1 MRHRTDDSS
10 LVLLHDSNATDSVQG
25 RPAASPTP
33 TTQPALIYQVV
44 LFASPQFYSFPWKP
58 LLNRLVGDTYPVAV
72 AHFAPHHATRANL
85 ALHFVCLLVQLSGN
99 FCFLTL
105 LDMTVTGS
113 RARPFSLAT
122 ALLWSVYLVLGA
134 TTAPIWCNVAAV
146 ASIVAAYAA
155 APVLL
160 QQPTALTLVPLVLYV
175 LVALVSGV
183 SVPGYARLGAAAQ
196 VTIFLGLLHVG
207 WMYLETSPP
216 APSDVG
222 VPYTLGFCTVLVLLA
237 ALPRPTLPTVLFGAL
252 VGRSLGIWTRQPLL
266 TLYCYGYFGSL
277 LQVLAHGLA
286 KEQATLLALEDEG
299 SLKKVRYE
307 YAHVTY
313 FPTLVFEGMYCA
325 AYRPCD
331 KKDA

>member
-1 MRHRTDDSS
+1 MAQRAVAT
-10 LVLLHDSNATDSVQG
+10 VL
-25 RPAASPTP
+25 
-33 TTQPALIYQVV
+33 YQVV

-175 LVALVSGV
+175 LVALSYAILARGLPRVLPAVLVALFLAVLQSGW
-183 SVPGYARLGAAAQ
+183 
-196 VTIFLGLLHVG
+196 T
-207 WMYLETSPP
+207 YLASLPP
-216 APSDVG
+216 APMDVAI
-222 VPYTLGFCTVLVLLA
+222 PSAIGFGSVLALLA
-237 ALPRPTLPTVLFGAL
+237 ALPNPAVPTVLFGAL

-266 TLYCYGYFGSL
+266 TMYCYGYFGAL
-277 LQVLAHGLA
+277 LQGLAHRLVN
-286 KEQATLLALEDEG
+286 EQATLLALEDEE

-313 FPTLVFEGMYCA
+313 FPTLLFEGIYKA
-325 AYRPCD
+325 ASRPRHT
-331 KKDA
+331 KKAA